1 MANIKYFSDTTGE
14 ATELKFVTAM
24 DNKEFAARF
33 PGVKG
38 LRYDGFSMLVGHT
51 TGYRANLEGFL
62 PVTRKIEYKAF
73 PSRHE
78 CNAKCL
84 NGKHNGTCECQC
96 GGKNHGAGMFTR
108 LMEAA

>member
-1 MANIKYFSDTTGE
+1 MANIKNFSDINGE
-14 ATELKFVTAM
+14 AIELKAAYGM

-33 PGVKG
+33 PSVKG
-38 LRYDGFSMLVGHT
+38 LRYDGYTMWVGYPKD
-51 TGYRANLEGFL
+51 GDRVLL

-84 NGKHNGTCECQC
+84 NGKHNGICECKC

-108 LMEAA
+108 MLEAA